1 MKKTILLASL
11 IAVASMAAGTTGY
24 VEGYNENE
32 ATFKKAS
39 QEFKV
44 KKIGAKTEVKVKDS
58 GLSFGGELRLDE
70 FKIPMD
76 IANYDLKLHGDTKI
90 FVKYELP
97 EIHKVNSYVKATL
110 NVKPSIVL
118 EGDVSYKLNDLTV
131 GVNTKSELPFV
142 KATEDDLKKRNNK
155 KGTDL
160 NIENT
165 YGANVVST
173 HKLYVKGNYDVVK
186 DIKAE
191 VEVQHDYA
199 IAKANKETDA
209 LKYVST
215 KFEAAYK
222 EIKGLE
228 LKAAINHKS
237 QFNGLK
243 MTYKSIMRDEDAEAE
258 VDSKVDGNRYV
269 HSYEFDAKYT
279 GVKDLELNGKL
290 FVQHLHNPGK
300 TKQQDN
306 AISYGTILGVK
317 YTGVKNL
324 TLSGKGVFAGYTDMK
339 DQANHT
345 DSTHQAYIKLHAG
358 AKYDYKVTDKFTVS
372 PEFNATAVLDNLK
385 GNTANGV
392 VKAKTTDLVLE
403 PKVSMEYKPVESLV
417 IKGNVAVPVKFGQDS
432 NKFNYTQTSLKTSL
446 NVKYTW

>member
-1 MKKTILLASL
+1 M
-11 IAVASMAAGTTGY
+11 
-24 VEGYNENE
+24 
-32 ATFKKAS
+32 
-39 QEFKV
+39 
-44 KKIGAKTEVKVKDS
+44 
-58 GLSFGGELRLDE
+58 
-70 FKIPMD
+70 P
-76 IANYDLKLHGDTKI
+76 
-90 FVKYELP
+90 
-97 EIHKVNSYVKATL
+97 
-110 NVKPSIVL
+110 
-118 EGDVSYKLNDLTV
+118 
-131 GVNTKSELPFV
+131 
-142 KATEDDLKKRNNK
+142 
-155 KGTDL
+155 
-160 NIENT
+160 
-165 YGANVVST
+165 
-173 HKLYVKGNYDVVK
+173 
-186 DIKAE
+186 
-191 VEVQHDYA
+191 
-199 IAKANKETDA
+199 
-209 LKYVST
+209 
-215 KFEAAYK
+215 
-222 EIKGLE
+222 
-228 LKAAINHKS
+228 
-237 QFNGLK
+237 
-243 MTYKSIMRDEDAEAE
+243 EAE
-258 VDSKVDGNRYV
+258 VDPKVDGNRYV

-300 TKQQDN
+300 TEKQDN
-306 AISYGTILGVK
+306 AVSYGTILGVK

-339 DQANHT
+339 DQTVAT